1 MIEVIETNL
10 AVDNDNRIHDHQSR
24 IIEVE
29 DWDTYCNAFEK
40 YDGRAIRFKSKQMPG
55 NSIQANRKIK
65 ELLYDDYH
73 LSCAVFNYGEVYDDF
88 IERHFAYKMRT
99 YSQQIKD

>member
-1 MIEVIETNL
+1 
-10 AVDNDNRIHDHQSR
+10 
-24 IIEVE
+24 
-29 DWDTYCNAFEK
+29 
-40 YDGRAIRFKSKQMPG
+40 MPG

-73 LSCAVFNYGEVYDDF
+73 LSCAIYDDVCDVYA
-88 IERHFAYKMRT
+88 RHFAYKMRT

>member
-1 MIEVIETNL
+1 MVEVIETNL
-10 AVDNDNRIHDHQSR
+10 IVDNDSKIYDHQSR

-40 YDGRAIRFKSKQMPG
+40 YDGRAIRFKSKQMSG

-65 ELLYDDYH
+65 ELLYDNHH
-73 LSCAVFNYGEVYDDF
+73 LFCAIYDDVHDDL